1 MTKMNPRITCIECGD
16 KFNRTTGDVDERT
29 CLTCILKAEDPDVIK
44 HDRIVTIQ
52 PDHIRIKK
60 AEENKSYA
68 EDIDQQA
75 FAQGRQSSITDV
87 HNEKDLDVLEKISDK
102 LYDRIED
109 KVLDKVY
116 ARIEKEEIRPVTYDN
131 VILTG
136 MDNKSYVQL
145 EKKIRDNYLLVN
157 DRVNE
162 LLERIVV
169 IEKEIRE

>member
-44 HDRIVTIQ
+44 SDNV
-52 PDHIRIKK
+52 
-60 AEENKSYA
+60 SYA

-87 HNEKDLDVLEKISDK
+87 HSKKYLDDLEKIAD
-102 LYDRIED
+102 E
-109 KVLDKVY
+109 VY

-131 VILTG
+131 VIRTG

>member
-1 MTKMNPRITCIECGD
+1 M
-16 KFNRTTGDVDERT
+16 
-29 CLTCILKAEDPDVIK
+29 
-44 HDRIVTIQ
+44 
-52 PDHIRIKK
+52 
-60 AEENKSYA
+60 
-68 EDIDQQA
+68 
-75 FAQGRQSSITDV
+75 

>member
-1 MTKMNPRITCIECGD
+1 MIEVTCIECGD
-16 KFNRTTGDVDERT
+16 KFDRTTGAVDKHI
-29 CLTCILKAEDPDVIK
+29 CITCILKAEDPDVIK
-44 HDRIVTIQ
+44 TDETETPSQFI
-52 PDHIRIKK
+52 
-60 AEENKSYA
+60 ENLSYA

>member
-1 MTKMNPRITCIECGD
+1 MIEVTCIECGD
-16 KFNRTTGDVDERT
+16 KFDKYTGDMDVRM
-29 CLTCILKAEDPDVIK
+29 CLTCVLKSQDPDVIK
-44 HDRIVTIQ
+44 SDNV
-52 PDHIRIKK
+52 
-60 AEENKSYA
+60 SYA

-87 HNEKDLDVLEKISDK
+87 HNEKDLDVLEKIA
-102 LYDRIED
+102 
-109 KVLDKVY
+109 DKVY

-162 LLERIVV
+162 LLERIIA

>member
-1 MTKMNPRITCIECGD
+1 MIEVTCIECGD
-16 KFNRTTGDVDERT
+16 KFDKYTGDMDVRM
-29 CLTCILKAEDPDVIK
+29 CLTCVLKSQDPDVIK
-44 HDRIVTIQ
+44 SDNV
-52 PDHIRIKK
+52 
-60 AEENKSYA
+60 SYA

-87 HNEKDLDVLEKISDK
+87 HNEKDLDVLEKIAD
-102 LYDRIED
+102 E
-109 KVLDKVY
+109 VY

-162 LLERIVV
+162 LLERIIA

>member
-44 HDRIVTIQ
+44 TDETETPSQFI
-52 PDHIRIKK
+52 
-60 AEENKSYA
+60 
-68 EDIDQQA
+68 DIDQQA

>member
-1 MTKMNPRITCIECGD
+1 MNPRITCIECGD

-44 HDRIVTIQ
+44 TDETETPSQFI
-52 PDHIRIKK
+52 
-60 AEENKSYA
+60 ENLSYA

-162 LLERIVV
+162 LLERIIA

>member
-44 HDRIVTIQ
+44 TDETETPSQFI
-52 PDHIRIKK
+52 
-60 AEENKSYA
+60 ENLSYA

-162 LLERIVV
+162 LLERIIA

>member
-1 MTKMNPRITCIECGD
+1 MIKMNPQITCIECGD
-16 KFNRTTGDVDERT
+16 KFDRTTGDVDERT

-44 HDRIVTIQ
+44 GPNLIKQRVDREDYT
-52 PDHIRIKK
+52 HREK
-60 AEENKSYA
+60 ANYA

-75 FAQGRQSSITDV
+75 FAQGRESSITDV
-87 HNEKDLDVLEKISDK
+87 HNEKYLDDIEKIAD
-102 LYDRIED
+102 E
-109 KVLDKVY
+109 VY
-116 ARIEKEEIRPVTYDN
+116 ARIEKEEIRPVTYESF
-131 VILTG
+131 IRTG
-136 MDNKSYVQL
+136 MDNRSYVQL

>member
-1 MTKMNPRITCIECGD
+1 MIEVTCIECGNKFD
-16 KFNRTTGDVDERT
+16 KYTGDMDERT

-44 HDRIVTIQ
+44 SDNV
-52 PDHIRIKK
+52 
-60 AEENKSYA
+60 SYA

-87 HNEKDLDVLEKISDK
+87 HNEKDVDVLEKIAD
-102 LYDRIED
+102 E
-109 KVLDKVY
+109 VY
-116 ARIEKEEIRPVTYDN
+116 SRIEKEEIRPVTYDN

>member
-1 MTKMNPRITCIECGD
+1 MIEVTCIECGD
-16 KFNRTTGDVDERT
+16 KFDKYTGDMDVRM
-29 CLTCILKAEDPDVIK
+29 CLTCVLKSQDPDVIK
-44 HDRIVTIQ
+44 SDNV
-52 PDHIRIKK
+52 
-60 AEENKSYA
+60 SYA

-162 LLERIVV
+162 LLERIIA

>member
-1 MTKMNPRITCIECGD
+1 MIEITCIECGNKFD
-16 KFNRTTGDVDERT
+16 KYTGDMDERT
-29 CLTCILKAEDPDVIK
+29 CLTCVLKAEDPDVIK
-44 HDRIVTIQ
+44 SDNV
-52 PDHIRIKK
+52 
-60 AEENKSYA
+60 SYA

-157 DRVNE
+157 DRVDE
-162 LLERIVV
+162 LLERIIA

>member
-1 MTKMNPRITCIECGD
+1 MIEVTCIECGD
-16 KFNRTTGDVDERT
+16 KFDKYTGDMDVRM
-29 CLTCILKAEDPDVIK
+29 CLTCVLKSQDPDVIK
-44 HDRIVTIQ
+44 SDNV
-52 PDHIRIKK
+52 
-60 AEENKSYA
+60 SYA

-87 HNEKDLDVLEKISDK
+87 HNEKDLDGLGKIA
-102 LYDRIED
+102 D
-109 KVLDKVY
+109 KVFAL
-116 ARIEKEEIRPVTYDN
+116 IEKEEIRPVTYDN

-162 LLERIVV
+162 LLERIIA

>member
-1 MTKMNPRITCIECGD
+1 MIEVTCIECGD
-16 KFNRTTGDVDERT
+16 KFDKYTGDMDVRM
-29 CLTCILKAEDPDVIK
+29 CLTCVLKAQDPDVIK
-44 HDRIVTIQ
+44 SDNV
-52 PDHIRIKK
+52 
-60 AEENKSYA
+60 SYA

-169 IEKEIRE
+169 IEKEIHE

>member
-1 MTKMNPRITCIECGD
+1 MIEVTCIECGD
-16 KFNRTTGDVDERT
+16 KFDKYTGDMDVRM
-29 CLTCILKAEDPDVIK
+29 CLTCILKAQDPDVIK
-44 HDRIVTIQ
+44 ADNV
-52 PDHIRIKK
+52 
-60 AEENKSYA
+60 SYA

-87 HNEKDLDVLEKISDK
+87 HNEKDVDVLEKIAD
-102 LYDRIED
+102 E
-109 KVLDKVY
+109 VY
-116 ARIEKEEIRPVTYDN
+116 SRIEKEEIRPVTYDN

>member
-1 MTKMNPRITCIECGD
+1 MTKMNPQITCIECGD
-16 KFNRTTGDVDERT
+16 KFDRTTGDVDKHI
-29 CLTCILKAEDPDVIK
+29 CITCILKAEDPDVIK
-44 HDRIVTIQ
+44 TDETETPSQFI
-52 PDHIRIKK
+52 
-60 AEENKSYA
+60 ENLSYA

-169 IEKEIRE
+169 IEKEIHE

>member
-44 HDRIVTIQ
+44 TDETETPSQFI
-52 PDHIRIKK
+52 
-60 AEENKSYA
+60 ENLSYA

>member
-44 HDRIVTIQ
+44 TDETETPSQFI
-52 PDHIRIKK
+52 
-60 AEENKSYA
+60 ENLSYA

-157 DRVNE
+157 DRINE
-162 LLERIVV
+162 LLERIVAV
-169 IEKEIRE
+169 EKEVRE

>member
-44 HDRIVTIQ
+44 SDNV
-52 PDHIRIKK
+52 
-60 AEENKSYA
+60 SYA

-87 HNEKDLDVLEKISDK
+87 HNEKDVDVLEKIAD
-102 LYDRIED
+102 E
-109 KVLDKVY
+109 VY
-116 ARIEKEEIRPVTYDN
+116 SRIEKEEIRPVTYDN

>member
-1 MTKMNPRITCIECGD
+1 MIEITCIECGHKFD
-16 KFNRTTGDVDERT
+16 KYTGDMDVRM
-29 CLTCILKAEDPDVIK
+29 CLTCVLKAEDPDVIK
-44 HDRIVTIQ
+44 GPNLIKQRVDREDYTHREK
-52 PDHIRIKK
+52 D
-60 AEENKSYA
+60 AYA
-68 EDIDQQA
+68 KDIDQQA
-75 FAQGRQSSITDV
+75 FAQGRESSITDV
-87 HNEKDLDVLEKISDK
+87 HSKKYLDDLEKIAD
-102 LYDRIED
+102 E
-109 KVLDKVY
+109 VY

>member
-1 MTKMNPRITCIECGD
+1 MIEVTCIECGNKFD
-16 KFNRTTGDVDERT
+16 KYTGDMDERT
-29 CLTCILKAEDPDVIK
+29 CLTCVLKAEDPDVIK
-44 HDRIVTIQ
+44 SDNV
-52 PDHIRIKK
+52 
-60 AEENKSYA
+60 SYA

-87 HNEKDLDVLEKISDK
+87 HNEKDVDVLEKIAD
-102 LYDRIED
+102 E
-109 KVLDKVY
+109 VY
-116 ARIEKEEIRPVTYDN
+116 SRIEKEEIRPVTYDN

>member
-1 MTKMNPRITCIECGD
+1 MIEVTCIECGD
-16 KFNRTTGDVDERT
+16 KFDKYTGDMDVRM
-29 CLTCILKAEDPDVIK
+29 CLTCILKAQDPDVIK
-44 HDRIVTIQ
+44 SDNV
-52 PDHIRIKK
+52 
-60 AEENKSYA
+60 SYA

-169 IEKEIRE
+169 IEKELRDE

>member
-1 MTKMNPRITCIECGD
+1 MIEVTCIECGD
-16 KFNRTTGDVDERT
+16 KFDKYTGDMDVRM
-29 CLTCILKAEDPDVIK
+29 CLTCILKAQDPDVIK
-44 HDRIVTIQ
+44 SDNV
-52 PDHIRIKK
+52 
-60 AEENKSYA
+60 SYA

>member
-16 KFNRTTGDVDERT
+16 KFDRTTGDVDEHT

-44 HDRIVTIQ
+44 SDNV
-52 PDHIRIKK
+52 
-60 AEENKSYA
+60 SYA

-102 LYDRIED
+102 LYDLIED

>member
-1 MTKMNPRITCIECGD
+1 MNPRITCIECGD

-44 HDRIVTIQ
+44 SDNV
-52 PDHIRIKK
+52 
-60 AEENKSYA
+60 SYA

-162 LLERIVV
+162 LLERIIV
-169 IEKEIRE
+169 IEKEVRE

>member
-1 MTKMNPRITCIECGD
+1 MIEVTCIECGD
-16 KFNRTTGDVDERT
+16 KFDKYTGDMDVRM
-29 CLTCILKAEDPDVIK
+29 CLTCILKAQDPDVIK
-44 HDRIVTIQ
+44 SDNV
-52 PDHIRIKK
+52 
-60 AEENKSYA
+60 SYA

-87 HNEKDLDVLEKISDK
+87 HNEKDVDVLEKIADK